1 LKANLKSY
9 YHYNEKEKYVLS
21 TISAGGI
28 HLFLIALLMF
38 YKEYTFNASSV
49 VTMGTV
55 KELSSS
61 VSLANQN
68 SAKQLDEMS
77 QSVEIVFTTID
88 GQNAS
93 VFLAMTDD
101 MSFGEEVEIHYLKSA
116 PSKAKSN
123 RFLQNWIKTFLSSLI
138 FLFFCIVFYFLSKT
152 PQFV

>member
-1 LKANLKSY
+1 MFYLILAPVVCS
-9 YHYNEKEKYVLS
+9 
-21 TISAGGI
+21 
-28 HLFLIALLMF
+28 FLIALLMF

-101 MSFGEEVEIHYLKSA
+101 MSFGEEVEIHYLKSD
-116 PSKAKSN
+116 PSKAKLN

-138 FLFFCIVFYFLSKT
+138 FLFFCIVFYFLSRT